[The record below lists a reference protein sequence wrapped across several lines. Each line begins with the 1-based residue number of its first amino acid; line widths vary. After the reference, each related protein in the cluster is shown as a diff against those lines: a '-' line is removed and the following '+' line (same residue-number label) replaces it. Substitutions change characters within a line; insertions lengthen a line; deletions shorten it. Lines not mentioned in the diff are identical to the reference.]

1 MRHTQPGSPPGD
13 ERGQT
18 ERGLVELVA
27 QGDEAAFM
35 TIYDRYAD
43 ALFGTAFRF
52 LRDREAA
59 AEVVQE
65 SFLALWRRAR
75 QFDAAAGSPAG
86 GGGPSF
92 ARPGPRCSPTNE
104 RCWPWPTTTGSA
116 NRRSRSG
123 WASQSG

>member
-43 ALFGTAFRF
+43 ALFGTALRF

-75 QFDAAAGSPAG
+75 QFDAAAGSLAGWLHGIGPDPALARVPG
-86 GGGPSF
+86 RPRRAPPPPS
-92 ARPGPRCSPTNE
+92 
-104 RCWPWPTTTGSA
+104 
-116 NRRSRSG
+116 
-123 WASQSG
+123 